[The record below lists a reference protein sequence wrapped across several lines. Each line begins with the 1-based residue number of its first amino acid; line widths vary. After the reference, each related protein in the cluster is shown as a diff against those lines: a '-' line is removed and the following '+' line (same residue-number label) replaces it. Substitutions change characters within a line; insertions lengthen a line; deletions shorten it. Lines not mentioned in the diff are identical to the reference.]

1 MNELYKCLE
10 VTLHSFLQGRAIS
23 KITFPISCLQPL
35 GIKVSLKLSEKNM
48 SYRFALII
56 YEGFRSLRVLHY
68 KVRKNGLKSVT
79 GIIKCDKVDYKF
91 R

>member
-1 MNELYKCLE
+1 MNELYNYFE
-10 VTLHSFLQGRAIS
+10 VTLHGFLQGRAIS
-23 KITFPISCLQPL
+23 KIPFPVSCLQQL

-48 SYRFALII
+48 SYRFARII
-56 YEGFRSLRVLHY
+56 YEGFRSLRVLDY

-79 GIIKCDKVDYKF
+79 RITKCDKVDYKF